1 MFWGCF
7 AASGTGC
14 LDCVQGIMK
23 SEDYQKILG
32 RNVGPSVRKLG
43 LRPRSWVFQQDND
56 PKHTSKS
63 TQKWMKRKG
72 WRVLKWPA
80 MSPDLNPIEHL
91 WRDLKIAVGRRHPSN
106 MIALEQ
112 FAKEWSKIPGERC
125 KKLVDGYRKRLI
137 SVFFFFPPKVVQLNI
152 KLRVPIILC
161 EILSFFC
168 VPIHTKEINRS
179 TPICLIALT
188 FLEKCCIF
196 WKNVKG
202 ANNFIH
208 DCANSYI

>member
-32 RNVGPSVRKLG
+32 SNIGPSVRKLG
-43 LRPRSWVFQQDND
+43 LRPRSWVFQQDKD

-63 TQKWMKRKG
+63 TQKWMKRKH

-80 MSPDLNPIEHL
+80 MRPDLNPIEHL

-106 MIALEQ
+106 M
-112 FAKEWSKIPGERC
+112 RVC
-125 KKLVDGYRKRLI
+125 KRG
-137 SVFFFFPPKVVQLNI
+137 VVQ
-152 KLRVPIILC
+152 
-161 EILSFFC
+161 
-168 VPIHTKEINRS
+168 
-179 TPICLIALT
+179 
-188 FLEKCCIF
+188 
-196 WKNVKG
+196 
-202 ANNFIH
+202 
-208 DCANSYI
+208 NSSREVQEAC